1 MKPAAMPAS
10 AAGSNRKAGQ
20 IMTEP
25 TMIREMVA
33 AFDSRQALDHAIED
47 LQSHG
52 FDRSQ
57 LSLLASRSTVE
68 QQLRYRLDDTHALKD
83 DPNAPRTEPL
93 ARDDVNNAAA
103 VAIGTPAAL
112 AALIAGGAAAALT
125 GGVAGIAIAALAAGG
140 GSARSAACSPRN
152 TTSTSRP
159 TCRRR
164 SSAAASCFGSN
175 CAIRRRKSRR
185 DGCSRAMRKA
195 RSGRTTL
202 PPELRLRLAL
212 RPVRVRAGHRPLP
225 ATVSVPRVR

>member
-1 MKPAAMPAS
+1 MPAS

-140 GSARSAACSPRN
+140 GVGALGGLLAKKYDEHVATDLQAQVERGGILLWVQLRDSAQEERARRLLARHAKGEIRAHDIAA
-152 TTSTSRP
+152 
-159 TCRRR
+159 
-164 SSAAASCFGSN
+164 
-175 CAIRRRKSRR
+175 
-185 DGCSRAMRKA
+185 
-195 RSGRTTL
+195 
-202 PPELRLRLAL
+202 
-212 RPVRVRAGHRPLP
+212 
-225 ATVSVPRVR
+225 

>member
-1 MKPAAMPAS
+1 
-10 AAGSNRKAGQ
+10 
-20 IMTEP
+20 MTEP

-33 AFDSRQALDHAIED
+33 AFDSREALDQAIEE

-68 QQLRYRLDDTHALKD
+68 EQLRHRLEDTHELEEE
-83 DPNAPRTEPL
+83 PNAPRTQPV

-140 GSARSAACSPRN
+140 GVGALGGYLAKKYDDHFAADLQAQVERGGILLWVQVRDPAQEDEARTLLAHHAKGEIRAHDIAA
-152 TTSTSRP
+152 
-159 TCRRR
+159 
-164 SSAAASCFGSN
+164 
-175 CAIRRRKSRR
+175 
-185 DGCSRAMRKA
+185 
-195 RSGRTTL
+195 
-202 PPELRLRLAL
+202 
-212 RPVRVRAGHRPLP
+212 
-225 ATVSVPRVR
+225 

>member
-1 MKPAAMPAS
+1 
-10 AAGSNRKAGQ
+10 
-20 IMTEP
+20 MTEP

-57 LSLLASRSTVE
+57 LSLLASQSTVE
-68 QQLRYRLDDTHALKD
+68 QQLRHRPHDTHALKD

-140 GSARSAACSPRN
+140 GVGALGGFLATKYDQNVAADLQAQVERGGILLWVQVRDPGQEDEARRLLARHAQGEIRAHDIAA
-152 TTSTSRP
+152 
-159 TCRRR
+159 
-164 SSAAASCFGSN
+164 
-175 CAIRRRKSRR
+175 
-185 DGCSRAMRKA
+185 
-195 RSGRTTL
+195 
-202 PPELRLRLAL
+202 
-212 RPVRVRAGHRPLP
+212 
-225 ATVSVPRVR
+225 